1 MADMPQ
7 VGAIEDGYRFKGG
20 DPSRQESWEPVG
32 PKAAP
37 AWGAGAME
45 LPDGSIVRYG
55 PRGGATV
62 LKKPGGGGGDDV
74 GALTEDQGKAQTYAR
89 LMAGAERNYDR
100 AVREGYRPGS
110 FRNTMASILEGL
122 PFGGLDGLGAWARDD
137 VSDRGRQAELQW
149 SDAQLKAVSGAA
161 SPEAEVKRNVKTYFA
176 RPNENMAET
185 GVQKKGARATAFEA
199 ARIRS
204 GPAAKTV
211 AAPRTDISLG
221 ARRAFEARYA
231 AGKIDENKPWGDP
244 ARPFVAKDQQ
254 TLNALPRGS
263 YVITPEGHYAV
274 VE

>member
-1 MADMPQ
+1 MANMPQ

-20 DPSRQESWEPVG
+20 DPSKQESWEPVG

-62 LKKPGGGGGDDV
+62 LKKAGGAGGDDI

-100 AVREGYRPGS
+100 AVREGYRPDS
-110 FRNTMASILEGL
+110 FKNTMASILEGL
-122 PFGGLDGLGAWARDD
+122 PFGGLDGLGMMVRDD

-176 RPNENMAET
+176 RPGENMAAIA
-185 GVQKKGARATAFEA
+185 GQKKGARSTAFDA
-199 ARIRS
+199 ARVRS
-204 GPAAKTV
+204 GPAAKAV
-211 AAPRTDISLG
+211 VAPRTDIPLG
-221 ARRAFEARYA
+221 ARRAYEARFNS
-231 AGKIDENKPWGDP
+231 GKIDESKPWGDP
-244 ARPFVAKDQQ
+244 ARPYVAKDAQ
-254 TLNALPRGS
+254 TMDRLPTGA

-274 VE
+274 IE

>member
-1 MADMPQ
+1 MANMPQ

-20 DPSRQESWEPVG
+20 DPSKQESWEPVG

-62 LKKPGGGGGDDV
+62 LKKAGSGAGDDV

-110 FRNTMASILEGL
+110 FMNTMASILEGL
-122 PFGGLDGLGAWARDD
+122 PFGGLDGLGMMVRDD

-176 RPNENMAET
+176 RPGENMAAIA
-185 GVQKKGARATAFEA
+185 GQKKGARFTAFDA
-199 ARIRS
+199 ARVRS
-204 GPAAKTV
+204 GPAAKAV
-211 AAPRTDISLG
+211 AAPRTDIPLG
-221 ARRAFEARYA
+221 ARRAYEARFNS
-231 AGKIDENKPWGDP
+231 GKIDESKPWGDP
-244 ARPFVAKDQQ
+244 ARPFVAKDAQ
-254 TLNALPRGS
+254 TMDRLPAGA

-274 VE
+274 IE

>member
-20 DPSRQESWEPVG
+20 DPSKQESWEPVG

-100 AVREGYRPGS
+100 AVREGYRPDS
-110 FRNTMASILEGL
+110 FKNTMASILEGL
-122 PFGGLDGLGAWARDD
+122 PFGGLDGLGMMVRDD

-161 SPEAEVKRNVKTYFA
+161 SPEPEVKRNVKTYFA
-176 RPNENMAET
+176 RPGENMAAIA
-185 GVQKKGARATAFEA
+185 GQKKGARSTAFDA
-199 ARIRS
+199 ARVRS
-204 GPAAKTV
+204 GPAAKAV
-211 AAPRTDISLG
+211 AAPRTDIPLG
-221 ARRAFEARYA
+221 ARRAYEARFNS
-231 AGKIDENKPWGDP
+231 GKIDESKPWGDP
-244 ARPFVAKDQQ
+244 ARPYVAKDAQ
-254 TLNALPRGS
+254 TMDRLPAGA

-274 VE
+274 IE